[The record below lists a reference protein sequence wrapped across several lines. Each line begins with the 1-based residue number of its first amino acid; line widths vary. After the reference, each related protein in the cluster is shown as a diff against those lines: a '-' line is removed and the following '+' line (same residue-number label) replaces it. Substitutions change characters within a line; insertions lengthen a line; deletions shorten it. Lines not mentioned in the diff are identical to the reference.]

1 VPAPQEGDLAD
12 EHHPAGGEAPGRRSI
27 RGVSPPPPPTPTPFS
42 LSRAPGRRSSTGASY
57 TPHGTRVLLC
67 SRDCASITR
76 KSVSVVCVDDTA
88 MSVCVVL
95 TVSYPC
101 ASRPALPPVCRR
113 GHQHQQ
119 RIDVTRRSQV
129 WHFLRSSHAVAGYRA
144 TAERTHAAHACAQV
158 SRVP

>member
-1 VPAPQEGDLAD
+1 MGGDLQD
-12 EHHPAGGEAPGRRSI
+12 YLECLHHRKEIARMNTILQEAKRHDDAAS
-27 RGVSPPPPPTPTPFS
+27 GVCHPHRPPPPPPS
-42 LSRAPGRRSSTGASY
+42 LSPARQDDAAARVRHTHHTAHASFSVPA
-57 TPHGTRVLLC
+57 TARVI
-67 SRDCASITR
+67 RASITR

-88 MSVCVVL
+88 MSACVVL

-129 WHFLRSSHAVAGYRA
+129 WHFLRSSHALAG
-144 TAERTHAAHACAQV
+144 
-158 SRVP
+158 